1 MSDHKTKSVL
11 ETGHRTRKGESGMA
25 LVVVLLLLLLV
36 TAIGLGMVFMSN
48 TESSINSN
56 YRDSQLAFFAM
67 RAGLEEVRDRMR
79 SDAPAAWI
87 ITPPT
92 LMPGPANAN
101 SILYITNPSGA
112 ADAVIPTSAGNAYF
126 DDEFCHENFSP
137 AIAYAPPAAGV
148 PCTTGPPTG
157 AVTYV
162 NSISPHSNDGT
173 GAALKYKWVR
183 ITLKQN
189 QTFGNGVVTA
199 YVDAGQPATTQICY
213 QSASGQEIPLTLVPL
228 APVGGWA
235 SCTAAFAA
243 GVDASP
249 VYVVT
254 ALAITPNGSRRMG
267 QYEMGS
273 LNIQTPPVALGMDG
287 PGATFSPAA
296 SSNNYFINGTDSG
309 SAGFTA
315 SGGQGGCTPSG
326 LNLPAITTG
335 DQAGITNMFGNPP
348 GSGGTIP
355 VARQAGYTGGGIGPP
370 SVSNGGGVGGAFNGE
385 WSTPADLDNLVN
397 SIASRA
403 NTTYPPSGQTCSVN
417 GAGGSPCTPTGNK
430 AGSVSP
436 WNPQITYVNGDF
448 DMGNASG
455 AGILIVT
462 GTLSFNGN
470 ASFNGLILVVGQGNM
485 QESGGGNGGFNGSV
499 FLAKTKS
506 SASPYSELATL
517 GSPTIG
523 WNGGGNSFIQY
534 NSCWANWGNQVRYT
548 PIATREEMY

>member
-1 MSDHKTKSVL
+1 MNHHKAKSVL
-11 ETGHRTRKGESGMA
+11 ETGQPTRNGEAGMA
-25 LVVVLLLLLLV
+25 LIVVLLLLLLV

-56 YRDSQLAFFAM
+56 YRDSQSAFFAM

-79 SDAPAAWI
+79 SDAPGAWI
-87 ITPPT
+87 IAPPT
-92 LMPGPANAN
+92 TWPPTPN
-101 SILYITNPSGA
+101 SILYIINQTSA
-112 ADAVIPTSAGNAYF
+112 ADPVDPTNAGNKYF
-126 DDEFCHENFSP
+126 DDEFCHENFGLGLGNP
-137 AIAYAPPAAGV
+137 GTGIPCAVGPPAGSVTTV
-148 PCTTGPPTG
+148 P
-157 AVTYV
+157 
-162 NSISPHSNDGT
+162 SIAPHTNDGT

-183 ITLKQN
+183 VTMKQN
-189 QTFGNGVVTA
+189 RTFGTF
-199 YVDAGQPATTQICY
+199 VDAGQPAATQICY
-213 QSASGQEIPLTLVPL
+213 QSASGQELPLTLVPQ
-228 APVGGWA
+228 APVGGWT

-249 VYVVT
+249 VYIVT
-254 ALAITPNGSRRMG
+254 SLAITANGSRRMG

-287 PGATFSPAA
+287 PGATFNPAA

-309 SAGFTA
+309 SAGYTA
-315 SGGQGGCTPSG
+315 SGGTGACTPSG

-335 DQAGITNMFGNPP
+335 DQTGITNMFGNPP
-348 GSGGTIP
+348 GTGGTIP
-355 VARQAGYTGGGIGPP
+355 VSRQGGYTGGGVGPP
-370 SVSNGGGVGGAFNGE
+370 SVSNGGAAGGAFNGE

-403 NTTYPPSGQTCSVN
+403 NVTYPTGGGSCSVN

-430 AGSVSP
+430 AGSTSP

-470 ASFNGLILVVGQGNM
+470 ANFNGLILVVGQGNM

-506 SASPYSELATL
+506 STSPYSELATL

>member
-1 MSDHKTKSVL
+1 MNHHKAKSVL
-11 ETGHRTRKGESGMA
+11 ETGHPTRKGEAGMA
-25 LVVVLLLLLLV
+25 LIVVLLLLLLV

-56 YRDSQLAFFAM
+56 YRDSQSAFFAM

-79 SDAPAAWI
+79 SDAPGAWI
-87 ITPPT
+87 IAPPT
-92 LMPGPANAN
+92 TWPPTPN
-101 SILYITNPSGA
+101 SVLYIINQTSA
-112 ADAVIPTSAGNAYF
+112 ADPVDPTNAGNKYF
-126 DDEFCHENFSP
+126 DDEFCHENFGLGLGNP
-137 AIAYAPPAAGV
+137 GTGIPCAVGPPAGSVTTV
-148 PCTTGPPTG
+148 P
-157 AVTYV
+157 
-162 NSISPHSNDGT
+162 SIAPHSNDGT

-183 ITLKQN
+183 VTMKQN
-189 QTFGNGVVTA
+189 RTFGT
-199 YVDAGQPATTQICY
+199 YVDAGQLPATQICY
-213 QSASGQEIPLTLVPL
+213 QSASGQEIPLTLVPQ
-228 APVGGWA
+228 APVGGWT

-249 VYVVT
+249 VYIVT
-254 ALAITPNGSRRMG
+254 SLAITANGSRRMG

-287 PGATFSPAA
+287 PAATFNPAA

-315 SGGQGGCTPSG
+315 SGGQGACTPSG

-370 SVSNGGGVGGAFNGE
+370 SVSNGGAAGGAFNGE

-417 GAGGSPCTPTGNK
+417 GAGGSPCTPTANQV
-430 AGSVSP
+430 GSVSP

-470 ASFNGLILVVGQGNM
+470 ANFNGLILVIGQGNM

-506 SASPYSELATL
+506 STSPYSELATL

>member
-1 MSDHKTKSVL
+1 MNHHKTNSVL
-11 ETGHRTRKGESGMA
+11 ETGRLSRRGEAGMA
-25 LVVVLLLLLLV
+25 LIVVLLLLLLV

-56 YRDSQLAFFAM
+56 YRDSQSAFFAM

-79 SDAPAAWI
+79 SDAPGAWVI
-87 ITPPT
+87 APPT
-92 LMPGPANAN
+92 TWPGTPN
-101 SILYITNPSGA
+101 SILYIINQTSA
-112 ADAVIPTSAGNAYF
+112 ADPVDPTNAGNKYF
-126 DDEFCHENFSP
+126 DDEFCHENFGLLLVNP
-137 AIAYAPPAAGV
+137 GTGIPCAVGPPAGSV
-148 PCTTGPPTG
+148 TTV
-157 AVTYV
+157 A
-162 NSISPHSNDGT
+162 SIAPHSNDGT

-183 ITLKQN
+183 VTMKQN
-189 QTFGNGVVTA
+189 RTFGTL
-199 YVDAGQPATTQICY
+199 VDAGQPAATQICY
-213 QSASGQEIPLTLVPL
+213 QSASAQEIPLTLVPL

-287 PGATFSPAA
+287 PGATFNPAA
-296 SSNNYFINGTDSG
+296 SSNNYFINGTDTG
-309 SAGFTA
+309 AAGYTA
-315 SGGQGGCTPSG
+315 SGGTGACTPSG

-348 GSGGTIP
+348 GTGGTIP
-355 VARQAGYTGGGIGPP
+355 VARQGGYTGGGIGPP

-417 GAGGSPCTPTGNK
+417 GAGGSPCTPTANQV
-430 AGSVSP
+430 GSVSP

-455 AGILIVT
+455 AGILVVT

-470 ASFNGLILVVGQGNM
+470 ANFNGLILVVGQGNM

-506 SASPYSELATL
+506 STSPYSELATL